1 MKVFSLLEFV
11 IQSIVATMGA
21 FVLGAIGARL
31 LSIVVGL
38 LTRNSGPVN
47 VVDYPVDQQV
57 FRVLVDSPYFLAPI
71 TAAFVLGL
79 FSNRVW
85 KTNAGIWVWLFP
97 AVFLVWNVFSWKS
110 STSRSNLADAWANY
124 FGSDCDG
131 SECLYEVLVTAPFYT
146 SVAYSVG
153 SIAMRVL
160 GAARWSIGLGAM
172 ARRK

>member
-57 FRVLVDSPYFLAPI
+57 FRGWLTVRIFWLPSLPPSCLASSRIAYGKRMRVSRFGCFRLCFWSGTYFR
-71 TAAFVLGL
+71 G
-79 FSNRVW
+79 N
-85 KTNAGIWVWLFP
+85 
-97 AVFLVWNVFSWKS
+97 
-110 STSRSNLADAWANY
+110 
-124 FGSDCDG
+124 
-131 SECLYEVLVTAPFYT
+131 APFYT

-160 GAARWSIGLGAM
+160 GAARWSMGLGAM

>member
-57 FRVLVDSPYFLAPI
+57 FRGWLTVRIFWLPSLPPSCLA
-71 TAAFVLGL
+71 
-79 FSNRVW
+79 
-85 KTNAGIWVWLFP
+85 
-97 AVFLVWNVFSWKS
+97 S
-110 STSRSNLADAWANY
+110 SRI
-124 FGSDCDG
+124 
-131 SECLYEVLVTAPFYT
+131 
-146 SVAYSVG
+146 AYG
-153 SIAMRVL
+153 KRMRVSRFGCFRL
-160 GAARWSIGLGAM
+160 CFWSGTYFHGNRPQTDPIWPMRGQTTSDQIATGPNAFMKSL
-172 ARRK
+172 